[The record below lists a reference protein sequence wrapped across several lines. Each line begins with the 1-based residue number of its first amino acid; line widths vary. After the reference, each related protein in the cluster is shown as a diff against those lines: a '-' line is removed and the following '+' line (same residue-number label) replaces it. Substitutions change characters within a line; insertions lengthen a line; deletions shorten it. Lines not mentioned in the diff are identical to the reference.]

1 MFPLP
6 GIGDHNAVVFESS
19 AMIQINPPIK
29 RTVYMWSRA
38 NLACIQLTA
47 TILCDEFLSSNPIHT
62 PVSN

>member
-6 GIGDHNAVVFESS
+6 GIGDHNAVVVESS

-29 RTVYMWSRA
+29 RIVYLWSRA
-38 NLACIQLTA
+38 NQACIQLTTTA
-47 TILCDEFLSSNPIHT
+47 LCDEFLSSNLIHT